1 MMFRTYIT
9 TGICLRKRKK
19 TDFNNYRNRLE
30 KLFFKAVL
38 LYVQVI
44 CN

>member
-19 TDFNNYRNRLE
+19 TDFNNRSRLE
-30 KLFFKAVL
+30 EKFFKAVL
-38 LYVQVI
+38 LYLQVI